1 MSQPADPLDHMI
13 AFLNQRPGTDC
24 MRLPPCGLAVVSIPA
39 SSPSIAL
46 CIFAWGSLSKPSPT
60 CSTPWYTARLCHRPV
75 PRVFVHGPTG
85 SGAAALCGSI
95 AGKTEAVNLEIG
107 AIVAAAVE
115 QETDPGVE
123 AKPFVEAGDTIPNK
137 VLVPLVLDRLREGD
151 CKRNGFVL
159 RGFPKTRAQAVGLQI
174 QGSVAMPTLNSGVV
188 ATGPVWCSIPRPH
201 PHHLYGSG
209 RTMRSMR
216 LPLLAD

>member
-1 MSQPADPLDHMI
+1 M
-13 AFLNQRPGTDC
+13 
-24 MRLPPCGLAVVSIPA
+24 
-39 SSPSIAL
+39 
-46 CIFAWGSLSKPSPT
+46 
-60 CSTPWYTARLCHRPV
+60 
-75 PRVFVHGPTG
+75 FVHGPSG

-151 CKRNGFVL
+151 CKRNGFVI

-174 QGSVAMPTLNSGVV
+174 QGRGQHATLKSGVA
-188 ATGPVWCSIPRPH
+188 ATGTASPPPLPDLPGARPQ
-201 PHHLYGSG
+201 
-209 RTMRSMR
+209 MRSMR
-216 LPLLAD
+216 RPLHAAS

>member
-1 MSQPADPLDHMI
+1 MWLPFQLTP
-13 AFLNQRPGTDC
+13 RPTY
-24 MRLPPCGLAVVSIPA
+24 
-39 SSPSIAL
+39 
-46 CIFAWGSLSKPSPT
+46 
-60 CSTPWYTARLCHRPV
+60 STPWYTAWLRHRLV

-95 AGKTEAVNLEIG
+95 AAKTEAVNLEIG

-151 CKRNGFVL
+151 CKRNGFVI

-174 QGSVAMPTLNSGVV
+174 QGSVAHIEL
-188 ATGPVWCSIPRPH
+188 WRRC
-201 PHHLYGSG
+201 YQSG
-209 RTMRSMR
+209 RAQSPAPPPPPPTSFRGWTRNAQWRS
-216 LPLLAD
+216 PLFMWHAS